1 MDFEEK
7 IIDIKNN
14 EANFDFDLS
23 PKLIAGIAA
32 VIFAAVG
39 IWGSWFQV
47 EANSVGMVMRL
58 GEYVRQTGP
67 GLHFKLPYGLEDVR
81 KVPTEEQ
88 LKEEFGF
95 RTVKAGVDSTHSGKD
110 RPDESLMLTGDL
122 NVVDVEWTVQY
133 RIVDAEKF
141 LFEVRNVRDTFR
153 HMNQA
158 VMREVVGDRTVN
170 EVLTVGRT
178 ELGDA
183 AHQKLQAL
191 AKQYHTGIRVDQ
203 VILQDITPPDPVK
216 PSFNEVNQA
225 QQQKEQLINEAK
237 ADYNKAIPS
246 ARGEAQATLQK
257 AQGYAVNRVNR
268 AKGEANRF
276 TNLYK
281 EYSLAPEVTR
291 RRIYIE
297 TMGEVLPKVKRKIII
312 DGDTSNVL
320 PLLPLGEGAQST
332 AGAARLSG
340 ERGAKR

>member
-7 IIDIKNN
+7 IIDIKNKKSD
-14 EANFDFDLS
+14 FDFELR
-23 PKLIAGIAA
+23 PKLVAGIL
-32 VIFAAVG
+32 VFVFAAVG
-39 IWGSWFQV
+39 VWGSWFQV

-67 GLHFKLPYGLEDVR
+67 GLHFKWPYGIEKVR

-95 RTVKAGVDSTHSGKD
+95 RTEKAGVDTQYSGKD
-110 RPDESLMLTGDL
+110 IPDESLMLTGDL

-133 RIVDAEKF
+133 RIFDPEKF
-141 LFEVRNVRDTFR
+141 LFEVRNVRGTFR

-170 EVLTVGRT
+170 EVLTVGRA

-183 AHQKLQAL
+183 AQQKLQKL
-191 AKQYHTGIRVDQ
+191 AKQYETGIRVDQ

-281 EYSLAPEVTR
+281 EYEKAPEVTR
-291 RRIYIE
+291 QRIYIE
-297 TMGEVLPKVKRKIII
+297 TMGEVLPKAKRKIII
-312 DGDTSNVL
+312 DGDTSNIV
-320 PLLPLGEGAQST
+320 PLLPLGEDGQVG
-332 AGAARLSG
+332 AGAAKITG
-340 ERGAKR
+340 QRGAK